1 MSVARVLFLQVCIF
15 VCYQVGICQVAEP
28 LFFQDKVHDFGD
40 VVEHNG
46 PVVYEFIF
54 FNKSTRPIT
63 ILSVQP
69 SCGCTTPGW
78 SKEPITPGKSG
89 LIKASFDPK
98 GRPGYFNKSLTV
110 STDFEGA
117 TIILQIKGNVI
128 DKKSETGPYDLVVE
142 KGNLRFRNTSFNVGK
157 VFINKEN
164 PAVEFPLYNNGDDS
178 IRILEVIA
186 PPHVKFSY
194 PKTVPP
200 KSSAKFGIVYRAN
213 VEGKYGFCTS
223 SLTVKTNDKMM
234 PEKQF
239 PVYATV
245 EEYFATL
252 TPEEQLTAP
261 SLIFNDYQLDFGK
274 IRNGVE
280 ASRSLKA
287 RNKGKKDLIIRHI
300 QSNCTCLVVNFSSM
314 KLKSNEEA
322 KIEFRFD
329 PTGREGLQNKAL
341 TVYSND
347 PVNPVQRI
355 LVKGYI
361 DN

>member
-1 MSVARVLFLQVCIF
+1 MAIKRVFLLQLWVLI
-15 VCYQVGICQVAEP
+15 GCQLSFGQAAEP
-28 LFFQDKVHDFGD
+28 LFFQDKSHDFGD
-40 VVEHNG
+40 VIEHNG
-46 PVVYEFIF
+46 PVVHEFIF

-78 SKEPITPGKSG
+78 TKEPIVPGKSG

-110 STDFEGA
+110 TTDFEGTTA
-117 TIILQIKGNVI
+117 ILQIKGNVI

-157 VFINKEN
+157 VFINREN
-164 PAVEFPLYNNGDDS
+164 PGVEFPVYNNSKDS
-178 IRILEVIA
+178 IKILDVIA
-186 PPHVKFSY
+186 PPHIKLVYPKVLPPKLLTKFS
-194 PKTVPP
+194 
-200 KSSAKFGIVYRAN
+200 IVYRAK
-213 VEGKYGFCTS
+213 VEGKYGFCS
-223 SLTVKTNDKMM
+223 NSLTIKTTDKML

-245 EEYFATL
+245 EEYFAPL
-252 TPEEQLTAP
+252 TPDEQLAAP
-261 SLIFNDYQLDFGK
+261 ILVVNDYQLDFGK

-280 ASRSLKA
+280 VSRLLKA
-287 RNKGKKDLIIRHI
+287 RNKGKKELIIRHI
-300 QSNCTCLVVNFSSM
+300 QSNCTCLIVNSSRM
-314 KLKSNEEA
+314 KLKPNEEA
-322 KIEFRFD
+322 TIEFRFD

-341 TVYSND
+341 TIYAND